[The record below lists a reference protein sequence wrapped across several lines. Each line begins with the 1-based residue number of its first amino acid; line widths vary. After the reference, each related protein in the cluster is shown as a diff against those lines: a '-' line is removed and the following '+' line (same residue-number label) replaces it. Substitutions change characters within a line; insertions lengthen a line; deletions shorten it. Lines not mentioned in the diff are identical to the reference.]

1 MQISKGN
8 VFMGKQRKRIVNIA
22 DNSVAV
28 NDIEKINNIYFSV
41 IYAIK

>member
-1 MQISKGN
+1 MPSI
-8 VFMGKQRKRIVNIA
+8 VFMSGKRKRIVNIVY
-22 DNSVAV
+22 NSVAV